1 MSPQAPLEIHL
12 TLGGV
17 YLLSLAS
24 AGFVL
29 LAVVGFAW
37 YVGRLVARSGMVVS
51 GRGAGPSRSA
61 YGRALAFEVLQTM
74 NLLAISGKARQAALL
89 AGYALEHLAAEPWP
103 VEVETSGDTCDRLLR
118 KAIEAA
124 K

>member
-1 MSPQAPLEIHL
+1 MSPQVPLVFHL

-17 YLLSLAS
+17 YLIALAS

-29 LAVVGFAW
+29 LAVFAFAW
-37 YVGRLVARSGMVVS
+37 YVGRLVARSGAVVS
-51 GRGAGPSRSA
+51 SRGSGPSRSA

-74 NLLAISGKARQAALL
+74 NLLAISGKGRQAALL
-89 AGYALEHLAAEPWP
+89 ASFVLEHLAVEPWP
-103 VEVETSGDTCDRLLR
+103 VEVETSRDTCDRLLR
-118 KAIEAA
+118 KAIEAT